1 MIRNV
6 GAMRTMSPVRHM
18 VNIMKAVS
26 PAPLSADENIIA
38 RESNIDQSAIN
49 LNATKAVLFID
60 SNSIGSALAE
70 NG

>member
-1 MIRNV
+1 
-6 GAMRTMSPVRHM
+6 M

-26 PAPLSADENIIA
+26 PAPLRAEENMIA

-60 SNSIGSALAE
+60 SNSIGSALTE
-70 NG
+70 KG

>member
-1 MIRNV
+1 
-6 GAMRTMSPVRHM
+6 M

-26 PAPLSADENIIA
+26 PAPLRADENMIA

-60 SNSIGSALAE
+60 SNSIGSALTE
-70 NG
+70 KG

>member
-1 MIRNV
+1 MRNV
-6 GAMRTMSPVRHM
+6 GAIRMMGPVRHM
-18 VNIMKAVS
+18 LNIMKAVS
-26 PAPLSADENIIA
+26 PAPLRADENIIA

-49 LNATKAVLFID
+49 LNDTKALLFMD